1 VERVKT
7 NNNMKNFLLTIPKEK
22 QIRMLEDSLRE
33 NKFSIFLE
41 LSKILLDAPL
51 NKGGLESEIV
61 RGIFEKHNK
70 IN

>member
-1 VERVKT
+1 
-7 NNNMKNFLLTIPKEK
+7 MKNFLLTIPKEK

-51 NKGGLESEIV
+51 NNGGLESEIV

>member
-1 VERVKT
+1 
-7 NNNMKNFLLTIPKEK
+7 MKNFLLGIPKEK
-22 QIRMLEDSLRE
+22 QIRMLEDALRE
-33 NKFSIFLE
+33 NKFNIFIE

>member
-1 VERVKT
+1 
-7 NNNMKNFLLTIPKEK
+7 MKNFLLTIPKEK

-51 NKGGLESEIV
+51 NKGGLETEIV
-61 RGIFEKHNK
+61 RDIFKKHNK
-70 IN
+70 IK